1 MVDKVQNFP
10 DPLSYYIFGQ
20 EEIFILKTLAQCL
33 YNFTMYV
40 PDMGI
45 WWVWRICSFNKL
57 VDNTVVVAAAP
68 GGGAAGGS

>member
-1 MVDKVQNFP
+1 MTIFSFQKIKSCFERDTIGDNIIMVDKVQNFP

-20 EEIFILKTLAQCL
+20 EEIFILKPLAQCL

-45 WWVWRICSFNKL
+45 WWV
-57 VDNTVVVAAAP
+57 
-68 GGGAAGGS
+68 